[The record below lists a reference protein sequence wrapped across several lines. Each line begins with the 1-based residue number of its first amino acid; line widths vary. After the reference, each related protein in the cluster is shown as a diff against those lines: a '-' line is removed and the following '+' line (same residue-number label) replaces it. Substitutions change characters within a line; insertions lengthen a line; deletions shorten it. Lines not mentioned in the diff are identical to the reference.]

1 MPRPCQRIDS
11 HHHLWDL
18 AVRDQAW
25 TVPFPVLHRS
35 FTMSD
40 LRPGLEA
47 ESIDGTVLVQS
58 LALAQET
65 PELLDIARTDPHI
78 VGVVGW
84 VDLTAPDVG
93 DRLAEL
99 ADPLLVGIRHLVQD
113 ESDPDWLMRP
123 RVRRGIAAVAAAG
136 LAYDLLIRPAQLPA
150 AIELVNSL
158 PDVSFVL
165 DHGGKPPIASGLTEP
180 WKQHLTALA
189 ARQNVAVK
197 LSGLVTEAGHD
208 FVSGTFLPYSPTS
221 SRLLRAI
228 AGHVRIGLAGVPAGS
243 LLFRSSRPR
252 RIPDPGPI
260 SRRTKPSVRRDIDG
274 LVRIG
279 IAARRHGPPDRR
291 AAAAVAPGL
300 WPR

>member
-65 PELLDIARTDPHI
+65 PELLDIARSDSHI

-113 ESDPDWLMRP
+113 EADPDWLMRP

-208 FVSGTFLPYSPTS
+208 FVSGTFLPYTQHLLDSFGP
-221 SRLLRAI
+221 SRVMFGSDWPVCLLA
-228 AGHVRIGLAGVPAGS
+228 ASYSEVVGLAESLTQALSPAERNQVFGGTS
-243 LLFRSSRPR
+243 MAWY
-252 RIPDPGPI
+252 
-260 SRRTKPSVRRDIDG
+260 G
-274 LVRIG
+274 LE
-279 IAARRHGPPDRR
+279 
-291 AAAAVAPGL
+291 
-300 WPR
+300 